1 MEDEVYPMTLLTE
14 ELKSDEVEDRIKAMR
29 RLRTVAQALG
39 PEQATED
46 EDEVL
51 VALAEELGGFVDLV
65 GGAEYASTLVD
76 PLEVLAGVEETV
88 VRYRAV
94 DSLQKVVA
102 VVTNVGDVMAPLVKR
117 LAEGD
122 WFTSRV
128 SVCSLFASI
137 YGKLS
142 DPGRKKELCDS
153 FQMMCNDDTPMVRRA
168 AASNLGKFAGT
179 MEKDQI
185 AGMILPLFLSLTAD
199 DQDSVRLLAIEN
211 SAAIAELL
219 SPEDNE
225 LHVLP
230 IVRSSVEDRSWRVRF
245 SITKDFYPLSRA
257 TGQQITESE
266 LLSCVSNLLQV
277 QSDASHEEQGRVAY
291 DAILQD
297 AEAEVRAAAAKNLS
311 GYVLIIKSEPFSS
324 QLLLLLSALSQ
335 DTAPNVRTAV
345 SIACMELAPKLGE
358 VTSKSILAPI
368 LLLFLRDEFVDVR
381 LNILKGM
388 EFLAQ
393 WMDSFESV
401 LLPAV
406 ADLARDLQW
415 RVREAV
421 VLSIPAL
428 AGSLGAQYFQEH
440 LLEIYV
446 SAFTDMVGEV
456 RLSATK
462 ILPQLLEAL
471 GSDYILQN
479 VMPRLNQIFE
489 KSIIYQERANAL
501 HALKQMA
508 VEKVSSDLLSLMT
521 TLAIRG
527 AHDKIPNV
535 RFVTSMTLEQMCKI
549 VDASVVA
556 TQVRPCLTELVND
569 TDMDVKHYSSIALD
583 AVQGLDLANLQLIK
597 SSEQPSS
604 DVSRLFPLKNYTK
617 GTMYVLYDSS
627 YAQL

>member
-1 MEDEVYPMTLLTE
+1 MYPMTLLTE
-14 ELKSDEVEDRIKAMR
+14 ELKSDEVETRIKAMR

-39 PEQATED
+39 ADRTRSDLLPFLREATED

-65 GGAEYASTLVD
+65 GGAEHAAALVE

-88 VRYRAV
+88 VRDRAV
-94 DSLQKVVA
+94 ESLQKVVA
-102 VVTNVGDVMAPLVKR
+102 VVPNVGDVMVPLAKR

-128 SVCSLFASI
+128 SVCSLFAPI
-137 YGKLS
+137 YAKLA
-142 DPGRKKELCDS
+142 DAGRKKELRD
-153 FQMMCNDDTPMVRRA
+153 FYQLMCNDDTPMVRRA
-168 AASNLGKFAGT
+168 AAANIGKIAAA
-179 MEKDQI
+179 MEKEHI
-185 AGMILPLFLSLTAD
+185 AGMILPLFRALTAD

-219 SPEDNE
+219 SQDENS

-245 SITKDFYPLSRA
+245 SIAKDFFPLSRA
-257 TGQQITESE
+257 MGAQITESE
-266 LLSCVSNLLQV
+266 LLGCFSNL
-277 QSDASHEEQGRVAY
+277 
-291 DAILQD
+291 LQD

-311 GYVLIIKSEPFSS
+311 GYISIIKGELFTSEILP
-324 QLLLLLSALSQ
+324 LLSALSQ

-358 VTSKSILAPI
+358 ATSKSALAPL
-368 LLLFLRDEFVDVR
+368 LLLFLRDEVVDVR
-381 LNILKGM
+381 LNILKRM
-388 EFLAQ
+388 ELLAE
-393 WMDSFESV
+393 WMASFESV
-401 LLPAV
+401 LLPAI

-421 VLSIPAL
+421 ILSIPAL
-428 AGSLGAQYFQEH
+428 AGSLGGQYFQEH

-462 ILPQLLEAL
+462 ILPQLLESL
-471 GSDYILQN
+471 GSDYIIQHI
-479 VMPRLNQIFE
+479 MPRLNQIFD
-489 KSIIYQERANAL
+489 KSVIYQERVNVL

-508 VEKVSSDLLSLMT
+508 VEKVSSDLMAQMM

-535 RFVTSMTLEQMCKI
+535 RFVASMTLEKLCKFA
-549 VDASVVA
+549 DASVVA
-556 TQVRPCLTELVND
+556 AQVRPCLTELVSD
-569 TDMDVKHYSSIALD
+569 SDMDVKYYSSIALE
-583 AVQGLDLANLQLIK
+583 AVQG
-597 SSEQPSS
+597 
-604 DVSRLFPLKNYTK
+604 
-617 GTMYVLYDSS
+617 
-627 YAQL
+627 

>member
-1 MEDEVYPMTLLTE
+1 MTLLTE
-14 ELKSDEVEDRIKAMR
+14 ELKSDEVETRIKAMR

-39 PEQATED
+39 PERTRSDLLPFLREATED

-65 GGAEYASTLVD
+65 GGTEHAAALVE

-88 VRYRAV
+88 VRDRAV
-94 DSLQKVVA
+94 ESLQKVVA
-102 VVTNVGDVMAPLVKR
+102 VVPGVGDVMVPLAKR

-128 SVCSLFASI
+128 SVCSLFAPI
-137 YGKLS
+137 YGKLA
-142 DPGRKKELCDS
+142 DAGRKKELRD
-153 FQMMCNDDTPMVRRA
+153 FYQLMCNDDTPMVRRA
-168 AASNLGKFAGT
+168 AAANIGKFAAT
-179 MEKDQI
+179 MEKEHV
-185 AGMILPLFLSLTAD
+185 ASMILPLFRALTAD

-211 SAAIAELL
+211 SAAIGELL
-219 SPEDNE
+219 SQDENSM
-225 LHVLP
+225 HVLP

-245 SITKDFYPLSRA
+245 SIAKDFFPLSRA
-257 TGQQITESE
+257 MGTQITESE
-266 LLSCVSNLLQV
+266 LLGCFSNL
-277 QSDASHEEQGRVAY
+277 
-291 DAILQD
+291 LQD

-311 GYVLIIKSEPFSS
+311 GYISIIKSELFSS
-324 QLLLLLSALSQ
+324 EILPLLSALSQ

-358 VTSKSILAPI
+358 ATSKSTLAPL
-368 LLLFLRDEFVDVR
+368 LLLFLRDEVVDVR
-381 LNILKGM
+381 LNILKRM
-388 EFLAQ
+388 ELLAQ
-393 WMDSFESV
+393 WMASFESV
-401 LLPAV
+401 LLPAI

-421 VLSIPAL
+421 ILSIPAL
-428 AGSLGAQYFQEH
+428 AGSLGGQYFQEH

-479 VMPRLNQIFE
+479 VMPRLNQIFD
-489 KSIIYQERANAL
+489 KSVIYQERVNVL

-508 VEKVSSDLLSLMT
+508 VEKVSSDLLTLMM

-535 RFVTSMTLEQMCKI
+535 RFVASMTLEQLCKFA
-549 VDASVVA
+549 DASVVSA
-556 TQVRPCLTELVND
+556 QVRPCLTELVND
-569 TDMDVKHYSSIALD
+569 SDMDVKYYSSIALD
-583 AVQGLDLANLQLIK
+583 AVQG
-597 SSEQPSS
+597 
-604 DVSRLFPLKNYTK
+604 
-617 GTMYVLYDSS
+617 
-627 YAQL
+627 

>member
-1 MEDEVYPMTLLTE
+1 MFYPKIE
-14 ELKSDEVEDRIKAMR
+14 
-29 RLRTVAQALG
+29 
-39 PEQATED
+39 ATED

-65 GGAEYASTLVD
+65 GGAEYASTLVE

-94 DSLQKVVA
+94 DYLQKVVA
-102 VVTNVGDVMAPLVKR
+102 VVPNVGDVMVPLVR
-117 LAEGD
+117 SLAEGD
-122 WFTSRV
+122 WFMSRV
-128 SVCSLFASI
+128 SFYIDLWQAFGSWTQEGAE
-137 YGKLS
+137 
-142 DPGRKKELCDS
+142 R
-153 FQMMCNDDTPMVRRA
+153 
-168 AASNLGKFAGT
+168 
-179 MEKDQI
+179 
-185 AGMILPLFLSLTAD
+185 
-199 DQDSVRLLAIEN
+199 DSVRLLDIEN
-211 SAAIAELL
+211 STAIAEFL
-219 SPEDNE
+219 SPEDNA

-230 IVRSSVEDRSWRVRF
+230 I
-245 SITKDFYPLSRA
+245 DFYPLSRA
-257 TGQQITESE
+257 TGQPITESE
-266 LLSCVSNLLQV
+266 LLSFFSNLP
-277 QSDASHEEQGRVAY
+277 H
-291 DAILQD
+291 D

-311 GYVLIIKSEPFSS
+311 GYVLIIKSELFSS
-324 QLLLLLSALSQ
+324 ELLLLLSALSQ

-358 VTSKSILAPI
+358 VTSKSILYPL
-368 LLLFLRDEFVDVR
+368 LLLFLRDEVVDVR
-381 LNILKGM
+381 LKILKRM

-462 ILPQLLEAL
+462 ISPQLLDAL
-471 GSDYILQN
+471 ESDYILQN
-479 VMPRLNQIFE
+479 VMPSLNQIFE

-508 VEKVSSDLLSLMT
+508 VEKVSSDLLSLIT

-535 RFVTSMTLEQMCKI
+535 RFVASMTLEQLCKI

-556 TQVRPCLTELVND
+556 TQVRYVMQLRC
-569 TDMDVKHYSSIALD
+569 AL
-583 AVQGLDLANLQLIK
+583 
-597 SSEQPSS
+597 
-604 DVSRLFPLKNYTK
+604 
-617 GTMYVLYDSS
+617 
-627 YAQL
+627 

>member
-14 ELKSDEVEDRIKAMR
+14 ELKSDEVETRIKAMR

-39 PEQATED
+39 PERTRSDLLPFLREATED

-65 GGAEYASTLVD
+65 GGADHAATLVE
-76 PLEVLAGVEETV
+76 PLEVLASVEETV
-88 VRYRAV
+88 VRDRAV
-94 DSLQKVVA
+94 ESLQKVV
-102 VVTNVGDVMAPLVKR
+102 VVVPNVGDVMVPLAKR

-128 SVCSLFASI
+128 SVCSLFAPI
-137 YGKLS
+137 YGKVT
-142 DPGRKKELCDS
+142 DAGRKKELRD
-153 FQMMCNDDTPMVRRA
+153 FYQTMCNDDTPMVRRA
-168 AASNLGKFAGT
+168 AAANIGKIAGA
-179 MEKDQI
+179 MEKEHI
-185 AGMILPLFLSLTAD
+185 ASMILPLFRALTAD

-219 SPEDNE
+219 SQDENSM
-225 LHVLP
+225 HVLP
-230 IVRSSVEDRSWRVRF
+230 VVRSSVEDRSWRVRF
-245 SITKDFYPLSRA
+245 SIAKDFFPLSRA
-257 TGQQITESE
+257 MGTQITESE
-266 LLSCVSNLLQV
+266 LLGCFSNL
-277 QSDASHEEQGRVAY
+277 
-291 DAILQD
+291 LQD

-311 GYVLIIKSEPFSS
+311 GYISIIKNELFSS
-324 QLLLLLSALSQ
+324 EILPLLSALSQ

-358 VTSKSILAPI
+358 ATSKSTLAPL
-368 LLLFLRDEFVDVR
+368 LLLFLRDEVVDVR
-381 LNILKGM
+381 LNILKRM
-388 EFLAQ
+388 ELLAQ
-393 WMDSFESV
+393 WMASFESV
-401 LLPAV
+401 LLPAI

-421 VLSIPAL
+421 ILSIPAL
-428 AGSLGAQYFQEH
+428 AGSLGGQYFQEH

-462 ILPQLLEAL
+462 ILPQLLESL

-479 VMPRLNQIFE
+479 VMPRLNQIFD
-489 KSIIYQERANAL
+489 KSVIYQERVNVL

-508 VEKVSSDLLSLMT
+508 VEKVSTDLLTLMM

-535 RFVTSMTLEQMCKI
+535 RFVASMTLEQLCKFA
-549 VDASVVA
+549 DASVVA
-556 TQVRPCLTELVND
+556 AQVRPCLTEMVND
-569 TDMDVKHYSSIALD
+569 SDMDVKYYSSIALD
-583 AVQGLDLANLQLIK
+583 AVQG
-597 SSEQPSS
+597 
-604 DVSRLFPLKNYTK
+604 
-617 GTMYVLYDSS
+617 
-627 YAQL
+627 

>member
-14 ELKSDEVEDRIKAMR
+14 ELKSDEVETRIKAMR

-39 PEQATED
+39 PERTRSDLLPFLREATED

-65 GGAEYASTLVD
+65 GGAEHAAALVE

-88 VRYRAV
+88 VRDRAV
-94 DSLQKVVA
+94 ESLQKVVG
-102 VVTNVGDVMAPLVKR
+102 VVPNVGDVMVPLAKR

-128 SVCSLFASI
+128 SVCSLFAVI
-137 YGKLS
+137 YDKVA
-142 DPGRKKELCDS
+142 DAGRKKELRDLY
-153 FQMMCNDDTPMVRRA
+153 QMMCNDDTPMVRRA
-168 AASNLGKFAGT
+168 AAANIGKIAGA
-179 MEKDQI
+179 MEKEHI
-185 AGMILPLFLSLTAD
+185 ASMILPLFRALTAD

-219 SPEDNE
+219 SQDENSM
-225 LHVLP
+225 HVLP
-230 IVRSSVEDRSWRVRF
+230 VVRSSVEDRSWRVRF
-245 SITKDFYPLSRA
+245 SIAKDFFPLSRA
-257 TGQQITESE
+257 MGTQITESE
-266 LLSCVSNLLQV
+266 LLGCFSNL
-277 QSDASHEEQGRVAY
+277 
-291 DAILQD
+291 LQD

-311 GYVLIIKSEPFSS
+311 GYISIIKSELFSS
-324 QLLLLLSALSQ
+324 EILPLLSALSQ

-358 VTSKSILAPI
+358 ATSKSTLAPL
-368 LLLFLRDEFVDVR
+368 LLLFLRDEVVDVR
-381 LNILKGM
+381 LNILKRM
-388 EFLAQ
+388 ELLAQ
-393 WMDSFESV
+393 WMASFESV
-401 LLPAV
+401 LLPAI

-421 VLSIPAL
+421 ILSIPAL
-428 AGSLGAQYFQEH
+428 AGSLGGQYFQEH

-462 ILPQLLEAL
+462 ILPQLLESL
-471 GSDYILQN
+471 GSDYVLQN
-479 VMPRLNQIFE
+479 VMPRLNQIFD
-489 KSIIYQERANAL
+489 KSVIYQERVNVL

-508 VEKVSSDLLSLMT
+508 VEKVSSDLLTLMM

-535 RFVTSMTLEQMCKI
+535 RFVASMTLEQLCKFA
-549 VDASVVA
+549 DASMVA
-556 TQVRPCLTELVND
+556 AQVRPCLTEMVND
-569 TDMDVKHYSSIALD
+569 SDMDVKYYSSIALD
-583 AVQGLDLANLQLIK
+583 AVQG
-597 SSEQPSS
+597 
-604 DVSRLFPLKNYTK
+604 
-617 GTMYVLYDSS
+617 
-627 YAQL
+627 

>member
-14 ELKSDEVEDRIKAMR
+14 EVKSDEVETRIKAMR

-39 PEQATED
+39 PERTRSDLLPFLREATED

-65 GGAEYASTLVD
+65 GGAEHAAALVE

-88 VRYRAV
+88 VRDRAV
-94 DSLQKVVA
+94 QSLQKVVA
-102 VVTNVGDVMAPLVKR
+102 VLPNAGDVMVPLAKR

-128 SVCSLFASI
+128 SVCSIFAPT
-137 YGKLS
+137 YEKVT
-142 DPGRKKELCDS
+142 DAGRKKELRDLY
-153 FQMMCNDDTPMVRRA
+153 QMMCNDDTPMVRRA
-168 AASNLGKFAGT
+168 AASNIGKFAGA
-179 MEKDQI
+179 MEKEHI
-185 AGMILPLFLSLTAD
+185 ASIILPLFRALTAD

-219 SPEDNE
+219 SQDENS

-245 SITKDFYPLSRA
+245 SIAKDFFPLSHA
-257 TGQQITESE
+257 MGTQITESE
-266 LLSCVSNLLQV
+266 LLGCFSNL
-277 QSDASHEEQGRVAY
+277 
-291 DAILQD
+291 LQD

-311 GYVLIIKSEPFSS
+311 GYISIIKNELFTSEILP
-324 QLLLLLSALSQ
+324 LLSALSQ

-358 VTSKSILAPI
+358 ATSKSTLAPL
-368 LLLFLRDEFVDVR
+368 LLLFLRDEVVDVR
-381 LNILKGM
+381 LNILKRM
-388 EFLAQ
+388 ELLAQ
-393 WMDSFESV
+393 WMASFESV
-401 LLPAV
+401 LLPAI

-421 VLSIPAL
+421 ILSIPAL
-428 AGSLGAQYFQEH
+428 AGSLGSQYFQEH

-462 ILPQLLEAL
+462 ILPQLLESL

-489 KSIIYQERANAL
+489 KSVIYQERVNVL

-508 VEKVSSDLLSLMT
+508 VEKVSSDLLTLMM

-535 RFVTSMTLEQMCKI
+535 RFVASMTLEQLCKLA
-549 VDASVVA
+549 DASVVA
-556 TQVRPCLTELVND
+556 AQVRPCLTELAND
-569 TDMDVKHYSSIALD
+569 SDMDVKYYSSIALD
-583 AVQGLDLANLQLIK
+583 AVQG
-597 SSEQPSS
+597 
-604 DVSRLFPLKNYTK
+604 
-617 GTMYVLYDSS
+617 
-627 YAQL
+627 

>member
-14 ELKSDEVEDRIKAMR
+14 ELKSDEVETRIKAMR

-39 PEQATED
+39 PERTRSDLLPFLREATED

-65 GGAEYASTLVD
+65 GGAEHAAALVE

-88 VRYRAV
+88 VRDRAV
-94 DSLQKVVA
+94 ESLQKVAA
-102 VVTNVGDVMAPLVKR
+102 VVPTVGDIMVPLAKR

-128 SVCSLFASI
+128 SVCSLFAAI
-137 YGKLS
+137 YGKLV
-142 DPGRKKELCDS
+142 DAGRKKEMRDFYQL
-153 FQMMCNDDTPMVRRA
+153 MCNDDTPMVRRA
-168 AASNLGKFAGT
+168 AAANIGKFAAT
-179 MEKDQI
+179 MEKEHV
-185 AGMILPLFLSLTAD
+185 AAMILPLFRALSAD

-219 SPEDNE
+219 SQDENSM
-225 LHVLP
+225 HVLP

-245 SITKDFYPLSRA
+245 SIAKDFFPLSRA
-257 TGQQITESE
+257 MGTQITESE
-266 LLSCVSNLLQV
+266 LLGCFSNL
-277 QSDASHEEQGRVAY
+277 
-291 DAILQD
+291 LQD

-311 GYVLIIKSEPFSS
+311 GYISIIKSELFSS
-324 QLLLLLSALSQ
+324 EILPLLSALSQ

-345 SIACMELAPKLGE
+345 SIACMELSPKLGE
-358 VTSKSILAPI
+358 ATSKSTLAPL
-368 LLLFLRDEFVDVR
+368 LLLFLRDEVVDVR
-381 LNILKGM
+381 LNILKRM
-388 EFLAQ
+388 ELLAQ
-393 WMDSFESV
+393 WMASFESV
-401 LLPAV
+401 LLPAI

-421 VLSIPAL
+421 ILSIPAL
-428 AGSLGAQYFQEH
+428 AGSLGGQYFQEH

-462 ILPQLLEAL
+462 ILPQLLESL

-479 VMPRLNQIFE
+479 VMPRLNQIFD
-489 KSIIYQERANAL
+489 KSVIYQERVNVL

-508 VEKVSSDLLSLMT
+508 VEKVSSDLLTLMT

-535 RFVTSMTLEQMCKI
+535 RFVASMTLEQLCKFA
-549 VDASVVA
+549 DASVVSA
-556 TQVRPCLTELVND
+556 QVRPCLTELVND
-569 TDMDVKHYSSIALD
+569 SDMDVKYYSSIALD
-583 AVQGLDLANLQLIK
+583 AVQG
-597 SSEQPSS
+597 
-604 DVSRLFPLKNYTK
+604 
-617 GTMYVLYDSS
+617 
-627 YAQL
+627 

>member
-1 MEDEVYPMTLLTE
+1 MEVEVYPMTLLTE
-14 ELKSDEVEDRIKAMR
+14 ELKSDEVENRIKAMR
-29 RLRTVAQALG
+29 RLRTAAQALG
-39 PEQATED
+39 PERTRSDLIPFLRQATED

-65 GGAEYASTLVD
+65 GGAEYASTLVE

-102 VVTNVGDVMAPLVKR
+102 VVPNVGDVMVPLVKR

-122 WFTSRV
+122 LFTSRV
-128 SVCSLFASI
+128 SVCSLFATI

-142 DPGRKKELCDS
+142 DPGRKKELRDS

-185 AGMILPLFLSLTAD
+185 AGMILPL
-199 DQDSVRLLAIEN
+199 VRLLDIEN

-219 SPEDNE
+219 SPEDNA

-230 IVRSSVEDRSWRVRF
+230 ILRSSVEDRSWRVRF

-257 TGQQITESE
+257 AGQPITD
-266 LLSCVSNLLQV
+266 CFSNL
-277 QSDASHEEQGRVAY
+277 
-291 DAILQD
+291 LQD

-311 GYVLIIKSEPFSS
+311 GYVLIIKSELFSRE
-324 QLLLLLSALSQ
+324 LLLLLSALSQ
-335 DTAPNVRTAV
+335 DTSPNVRTAV
-345 SIACMELAPKLGE
+345 SIACMELVPKLGE
-358 VTSKSILAPI
+358 VASKSILSPL
-368 LLLFLRDEFVDVR
+368 LLLFLRDEVVHVR
-381 LNILKGM
+381 LNILKRM
-388 EFLAQ
+388 ESLAQ

-415 RVREAV
+415 RLRAAV

-489 KSIIYQERANAL
+489 KSIIYQERPNAL

-508 VEKVSSDLLSLMT
+508 VEKVSSDLLSLVT
-521 TLAIRG
+521 ALAIRG

-535 RFVTSMTLEQMCKI
+535 RFVASMTLEQLCKI

-556 TQVRPCLTELVND
+556 TQVRYVLQLRLCRLIASRRPCLTELVND

-583 AVQGLDLANLQLIK
+583 AVQG
-597 SSEQPSS
+597 
-604 DVSRLFPLKNYTK
+604 
-617 GTMYVLYDSS
+617 
-627 YAQL
+627 

>member
-1 MEDEVYPMTLLTE
+1 MEDEAYPMTLLTE
-14 ELKSDEVEDRIKAMR
+14 ELKSDEVEIRIKAMR
-29 RLRTVAQALG
+29 RIRTVAQALG
-39 PEQATED
+39 PERTRSDLLPFLREATED

-65 GGAEYASTLVD
+65 GGAEHALALVE

-88 VRYRAV
+88 VRDRAV
-94 DSLQKVVA
+94 ESLQKTVA
-102 VVTNVGDVMAPLVKR
+102 VVPNVGDVMVPLVKR

-137 YGKLS
+137 YGKMS
-142 DPGRKKELCDS
+142 DTGRKKELRD
-153 FQMMCNDDTPMVRRA
+153 FYQMMCNDDTPMVRRA
-168 AASNLGKFAGT
+168 AAANIGKFAGA
-179 MEKDQI
+179 MEKEHI
-185 AGMILPLFLSLTAD
+185 ASMILPLFRALTAD

-219 SPEDNE
+219 SHDDNSM
-225 LHVLP
+225 HVLP

-245 SITKDFYPLSRA
+245 SIAKNFFPLSRA
-257 TGQQITESE
+257 MGAQITESE
-266 LLSCVSNLLQV
+266 LLGCFTNL
-277 QSDASHEEQGRVAY
+277 
-291 DAILQD
+291 LQD

-311 GYVLIIKSEPFSS
+311 GYISIIKSELFTSEILP
-324 QLLLLLSALSQ
+324 LLSALSQ

-358 VTSKSILAPI
+358 VTSKSALAPL
-368 LLLFLRDEFVDVR
+368 LLLFLRDEIVDVR
-381 LNILKGM
+381 LNILKRM
-388 EFLAQ
+388 ELLAQ
-393 WMDSFESV
+393 WMASFESV
-401 LLPAV
+401 LLPAI

-428 AGSLGAQYFQEH
+428 AGSLGAQYFQDH
-440 LLEIYV
+440 LLEICV

-462 ILPQLLEAL
+462 ILPQLLESL

-479 VMPRLNQIFE
+479 IMPRLNQIFE
-489 KSIIYQERANAL
+489 KSVIYQERVNVL
-501 HALKQMA
+501 HALEQMA
-508 VEKVSSDLLSLMT
+508 VEKVASDLLTAMT

-535 RFVTSMTLEQMCKI
+535 RFVASMTLEQLCKLA
-549 VDASVVA
+549 DASVVA
-556 TQVRPCLTELVND
+556 AQVRPCLTELVND
-569 TDMDVKHYSSIALD
+569 SDMDVKYYSSIALD
-583 AVQGLDLANLQLIK
+583 AVQG
-597 SSEQPSS
+597 
-604 DVSRLFPLKNYTK
+604 
-617 GTMYVLYDSS
+617 
-627 YAQL
+627 